1 VVLPKESHYLTLQ
14 EITESVMDLIEMK
27 NSLVIV
33 LFLCLAS
40 VGHTQDRMPPI
51 PVEDLTS
58 EQAAAVAELVAARGY
73 GPQGPWVS
81 LLRSPEVLN
90 RARAMGDYMRYN
102 TSLTPRLSEF
112 VILMTASEWG
122 QAYEWYAHHQIAL
135 DAGLDRDIVI
145 ALAEGQ
151 TPEGLAEDEELLY
164 AFFGELN
171 NDRSVSDG
179 TYARMLSMFG
189 EKGVIDTVG
198 IIGYYTLL
206 AMAMNT
212 AQTPAPGPS
221 DPELK

>member
-1 VVLPKESHYLTLQ
+1 MNLVKKKNL
-14 EITESVMDLIEMK
+14 LI
-27 NSLVIV
+27 IV

-40 VGHTQDRMPPI
+40 IGYAQDRMPPI
-51 PVEDLTS
+51 PTADLTS
-58 EQAAAVAELVAARGY
+58 DQAGAVAQLVEARGY
-73 GPQGPWVS
+73 GPQGPWIS

-122 QAYEWYAHHQIAL
+122 QTYEWYAHHQIAL
-135 DAGLDRDIVI
+135 DAGLDRGIVV
-145 ALAEGQ
+145 ALAQGQ
-151 TPEGLAEDEELLY
+151 PLEGLAEDEELLY
-164 AFFGELN
+164 DFFSELN
-171 NDRSVSDG
+171 DDRSVSDS
-179 TYARMLSMFG
+179 TYARMINMFG

-221 DPELK
+221 DPELEPR